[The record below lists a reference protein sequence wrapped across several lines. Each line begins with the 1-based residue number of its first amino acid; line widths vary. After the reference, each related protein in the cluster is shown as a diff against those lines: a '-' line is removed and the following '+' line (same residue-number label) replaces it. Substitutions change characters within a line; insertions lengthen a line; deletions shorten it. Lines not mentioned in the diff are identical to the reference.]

1 MTRVAIVAATLLSL
15 FALPQHADAQGSE
28 ALVGAWKITS
38 WSRKDIS
45 TGNVEHAMGT
55 KPSGLVVYTKGGI
68 VSAFVSAED
77 RRAKGTA
84 PMTDED
90 RVALFTTMYAYSGT
104 YSVEGR
110 KLTTRIENSWNK
122 AWNGNILTSE
132 FEVSGNTLTVTS
144 APTAAAKDG
153 KQVVFVHTF
162 EKAE

>member
-1 MTRVAIVAATLLSL
+1 MARAAIFALILSSL
-15 FALPQHADAQGSE
+15 FALPQRADAQGSE
-28 ALVGAWKITS
+28 ALIGAWKMTS
-38 WSRKDIS
+38 WSRKDIL

-77 RRAKGTA
+77 RKAKGTA

-90 RVALFTTMYAYSGT
+90 RIALFTTMYAYSGT

-122 AWNGNILTSE
+122 AWNGNVLTSE
-132 FEVSGNTLTVTS
+132 FELSGNKLTVTS
-144 APTAAAKDG
+144 APTTAAKDG
-153 KQVVFVHTF
+153 RQVVFIHTF